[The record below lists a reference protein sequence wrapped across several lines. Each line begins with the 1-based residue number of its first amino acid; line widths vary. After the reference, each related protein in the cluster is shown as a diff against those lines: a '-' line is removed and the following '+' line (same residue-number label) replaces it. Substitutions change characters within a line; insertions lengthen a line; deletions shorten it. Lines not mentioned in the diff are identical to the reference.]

1 MVAAKATKAK
11 ETITVMSTDKPRLY
25 IFFIQAYSLTKKI
38 LGNLEGDF
46 INLIYKIQA
55 ILQPFTGTNHYR
67 FGSTLPEEIKLKI
80 SKTLKGRVVSEEV
93 KANHHLI
100 A

>member
-1 MVAAKATKAK
+1 M
-11 ETITVMSTDKPRLY
+11 
-25 IFFIQAYSLTKKI
+25 TKKI
-38 LGNLEGDF
+38 LGNFEGDF

-80 SKTLKGRVVSEEV
+80 SNTLKGRVVS
-93 KANHHLI
+93 
-100 A
+100 